1 MSVPIIYGD
10 ENNPILLNGDENNP
24 ILLNGDENDPILL
37 NGDENDPILL
47 DDSDDD
53 DQTEHFACPT
63 REWWRY
69 EKRQETV
76 FSGPYDKN
84 TNQYKD
90 VVQMLLGDLKGFKWQ
105 HILCRDQLIKFS
117 MSLAKRMQNKDTNYK
132 VFLAH
137 VKADDTECEIVLSV
151 MVFSLEN
158 DTVAKVH
165 LLCSGVPEMGGGLLK
180 HAIKHFKQIETL
192 GVVRLTPL
200 DRVKTFYN
208 KHGFE
213 DVGSKNFE
221 LKLRRPE
228 SPEKKVRRIIPDK

>member
-1 MSVPIIYGD
+1 MSVPIDNFSY
-10 ENNPILLNGDENNP
+10 
-24 ILLNGDENDPILL
+24 GDENDPILL
-37 NGDENDPILL
+37 T
-47 DDSDDD
+47 DDSDD

-90 VVQMLLGDLKGFKWQ
+90 VVQMLLGSLDGFKWQ
-105 HILCRDQLIKFS
+105 HILCRDKLKKFS
-117 MSLAKRMQNKDTNYK
+117 NHLAKLMQNENANYN

-137 VKADDTECEIVLSV
+137 VEPDDTECEIVLSV
-151 MVFSLEN
+151 MVFSLEEN

-165 LLCSGVPEMGGGLLK
+165 LLCSGVPKMGGGLLK
-180 HAIKHFKQIETL
+180 HAIEHFEQIKTL

-200 DRVKTFYN
+200 DKAKKFY
-208 KHGFE
+208 KSYGFKE
-213 DVGSKNFE
+213 VGPKRFE
-221 LKLRRPE
+221 LRLRPVLRPE
-228 SPEKKVRRIIPDK
+228 SPEKKVRRIIQDRT